1 MPHTIIRPYPDSYR
15 KGGPSFCQAI
25 RAGNTIYMMGQ
36 VSWDLDGKTIPNE
49 PGAQADQAMRNIKQ
63 VLEDAG
69 SRLEHIVKATVYVT
83 DWRYREAVY
92 GAMAKWM
99 KGIPYC
105 STGITVT
112 GLAVPEWIVEI
123 DVTAVI
129 PDDEA

>member
-1 MPHTIIRPYPDSYR
+1 MPHTIIRPYPESY
-15 KGGPSFCQAI
+15 GNDLSYCQAI

-36 VSWDLDGKTIPNE
+36 VSWDLDGTPIPNE
-49 PGAQADQAMRNIKQ
+49 PGAQADQAMSNIKQ

-69 SRLEHIVKATVYVT
+69 SKLEHIVKATVYVT

-99 KGIPYC
+99 KGIHYC

-112 GLAVPEWIVEI
+112 GLRDPEWIVEI

-129 PDDEA
+129 PDDEV

>member
-1 MPHTIIRPYPDSYR
+1 MPHTVIRPYPESYGR
-15 KGGPSFCQAI
+15 DLSFCQAI
-25 RAGNTIYMMGQ
+25 RTGNTIYMMGQ

-69 SRLEHIVKATVYVT
+69 SKLEHIVKATVYVT
-83 DWRYREAVY
+83 DCRYREAVY
-92 GAMAKWM
+92 RAMAKWM
-99 KGIPYC
+99 KGIHYC
-105 STGITVT
+105 STGITVV
-112 GLAVPEWIVEI
+112 GLAQPEWIVEI